1 MATGRV
7 PTTANSPLTA
17 KGDLFGYS
25 TTQARVAVGSDG
37 DTLVAD
43 SAASTGLRY
52 TSGNSKGNP
61 IINSSFDVWQRGT
74 SFNGTAPYYGADR
87 WFFARPGAAA
97 GSTLTRQSAGLA
109 GFNYCARMQ
118 RDNGNTNTSGVRLF
132 YSLETAD
139 SIPYAGKT
147 VTLSYYVRSGANYS
161 GGSNAYITLGSG
173 TGTDQQLGNTGFTG
187 FSTVAAN
194 NSITPTSTWT
204 RYSITGTVGSSATQL
219 GLEIGYTPT
228 GTAGANDFIEVTG
241 IQLDEGSVALPYRRA
256 SSTLQGELAACQRYY
271 WRTTATANSY
281 QLFTGFGSAL
291 SVNSAIVTLPVPT
304 KMRTSPSSV
313 DFSTLA
319 LSPDNGA
326 VLAVTN
332 AAMQLGVGDAINVSI
347 TATGLLT
354 QYRPYQLLANNSTSA
369 YIGVSAE
376 L

>member
-1 MATGRV
+1 LATGRV

-256 SSTLQGELAACQRYY
+256 SSTIQGELAACQRYY

>member
-1 MATGRV
+1 MTSSLNLFEFIFQKLRSLLDPNLNPLRHAPAFVRYLATILLASFWCLAFGV
-7 PTTANSPLTA
+7 YFGDIQNIGYNMLGHAAVISMVFVINTT
-17 KGDLFGYS
+17 
-25 TTQARVAVGSDG
+25 
-37 DTLVAD
+37 
-43 SAASTGLRY
+43 
-52 TSGNSKGNP
+52 
-61 IINSSFDVWQRGT
+61 
-74 SFNGTAPYYGADR
+74 
-87 WFFARPGAAA
+87 
-97 GSTLTRQSAGLA
+97 STLTTTW
-109 GFNYCARMQ
+109 Q
-118 RDNGNTNTSGVRLF
+118 R
-132 YSLETAD
+132 
-139 SIPYAGKT
+139 
-147 VTLSYYVRSGANYS
+147 
-161 GGSNAYITLGSG
+161 
-173 TGTDQQLGNTGFTG
+173 
-187 FSTVAAN
+187 FSHTFSFA
-194 NSITPTSTWT
+194 TT
-204 RYSITGTVGSSATQL
+204 ATQFMP
-219 GLEIGYTPT
+219 YFQTTPV
-228 GTAGANDFIEVTG
+228 GTASTNDWLELTG
-241 IQLDEGSVALPYRRA
+241 VQIDVGSVALPFRRSA
-256 SSTLQGELAACQRYY
+256 NTLQGELAACQRYY

>member
-1 MATGRV
+1 MGISKATAGAV
-7 PTTANSPLTA
+7 APGA
-17 KGDLFGYS
+17 KGDLVVGS
-25 TTQARVAVGSDG
+25 GTNDAAVLAVGTNG

-87 WFFARPGAAA
+87 WFFARPGAVA

-118 RDNGNTNTSGVRLF
+118 RDSGNTNTSGVRLF

-204 RYSITGTVGSSATQL
+204 RYSITGTVSSSAMEL

-271 WRTTATANSY
+271 WRSGGDSGYQPFGLGRATATTTATMLIN
-281 QLFTGFGSAL
+281 
-291 SVNSAIVTLPVPT
+291 NPVP
-304 KMRTSPSSV
+304 MRVAPTSLDFANLGLGDFVSV
-313 DFSTLA
+313 ASGITGLTLDYAGKTTSTV
-319 LSPDNGA
+319 N
-326 VLAVTN
+326 
-332 AAMQLGVGDAINVSI
+332 
-347 TATGLLT
+347 ATGGSGLT
-354 QYRPYQLLANNSTSA
+354 SGTLMVIRANNSTSA
-369 YIGVSAE
+369 YIGMSAE

>member
-43 SAASTGLRY
+43 SSQSTGLRY

-87 WFFARPGAAA
+87 WFFARPGAVA

-118 RDNGNTNTSGVRLF
+118 RDSGNTNTSGVRLF

-204 RYSITGTVGSSATQL
+204 RYSITGTVSSSAMEL

-256 SSTLQGELAACQRYY
+256 SSTLQGELAAASRYY
-271 WRTTATANSY
+271 YRIPLSTYSYSAYGSGLATSTTAARIYVQFPVMMRTIPTSIDAANLAITDFVNY
-281 QLFTGFGSAL
+281 TSAATVTIDNL
-291 SVNSAIVTLPVPT
+291 NTLGGSVN
-304 KMRTSPSSV
+304 
-313 DFSTLA
+313 
-319 LSPDNGA
+319 
-326 VLAVTN
+326 
-332 AAMQLGVGDAINVSI
+332 AA
-347 TATGLLT
+347 TTGLT
-354 QYRPYQLLANNSTSA
+354 QYRPAILVNSNNTTG
-369 YIGVSAE
+369 YLGFSAE

>member
-256 SSTLQGELAACQRYY
+256 SSTIQGELAACQRYY
-271 WRTTATANSY
+271 WRSGGDSGYQPFGLGRATATTTATMLIN
-281 QLFTGFGSAL
+281 
-291 SVNSAIVTLPVPT
+291 NPVP
-304 KMRTSPSSV
+304 MRVAPTSLDFANLGLGDFVSV
-313 DFSTLA
+313 ASGITGLTLDYAGKTTSTV
-319 LSPDNGA
+319 N
-326 VLAVTN
+326 
-332 AAMQLGVGDAINVSI
+332 
-347 TATGLLT
+347 ATGGSDLT
-354 QYRPYQLLANNSTSA
+354 SGTLMVIRANNSTSA
-369 YIGVSAE
+369 YIGMSAE